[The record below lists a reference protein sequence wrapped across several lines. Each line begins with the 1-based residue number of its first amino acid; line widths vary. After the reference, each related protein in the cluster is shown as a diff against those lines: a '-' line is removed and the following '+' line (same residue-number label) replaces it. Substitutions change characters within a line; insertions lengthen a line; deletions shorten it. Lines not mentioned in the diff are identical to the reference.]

1 MKLKEFE
8 KLEYNT
14 KIEWFIN
21 VFSDDLDD
29 GFKYSSEFDE
39 AFERFVDRMY
49 EQMTKDKKEILIQEV
64 V

>member
-1 MKLKEFE
+1 MNEEKFE

-21 VFSDDLDD
+21 VFSDDLEL
-29 GFKYSSEFDE
+29 GFKDSPEFDE
-39 AFERFVDRMY
+39 AFEIFVDRMY
-49 EQMTKDKKEILIQEV
+49 KQITKDKKKILIQEV